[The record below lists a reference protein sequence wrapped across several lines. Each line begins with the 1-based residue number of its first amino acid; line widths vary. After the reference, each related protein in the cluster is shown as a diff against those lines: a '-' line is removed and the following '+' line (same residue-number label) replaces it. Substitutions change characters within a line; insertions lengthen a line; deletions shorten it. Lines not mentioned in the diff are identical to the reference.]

1 MYSAVLPAA
10 PADVDQQLRVDTLT
24 NFKFDPTSLSYID
37 HKLKLHLTVSYFE
50 DHEQPV
56 CTVRVSA
63 GLIMICV
70 GLVRVCV
77 GLVKVCVGLVKVC
90 VGLVR
95 DCVGLVRVYKGLVRL
110 RGGSSLGERSS
121 CCGKSESSLG

>member
-24 NFKFDPTSLSYID
+24 NFKFDPTNLSYID

-56 CTVRVSA
+56 CTVRVSM

-95 DCVGLVRVYKGLVRL
+95 VYKGLVRL
-110 RGGSSLGERSS
+110 RGGSTLGERSS